1 MIYKGGFMDNKEL
14 RKMNR
19 KELLKI
25 ILAQTKRIEDLELE
39 IKKVKGELNSKKIEI
54 EEAGNI
60 AEAALKLNKVF
71 ETAEIAAEQYIKAI
85 KNKEDKDYQK
95 MLKEYEKEKKRML
108 KKVESDC
115 LKKREEADSYIKDIE
130 MKVKAMVEG
139 NKDLAKEIKIR
150 KGKKKA

>member
-19 KELLKI
+19 KELLEI

-54 EEAGNI
+54 E
-60 AEAALKLNKVF
+60 K
-71 ETAEIAAEQYIKAI
+71 AEIAAEQYRKAI

-95 MLKEYEKEKKRML
+95 MLKEYEKEKKKML

-115 LKKREEADSYIKDIE
+115 LKRKEEADNYIKDIE
-130 MKVKAMVEG
+130 MKVKEMIEG

>member
-1 MIYKGGFMDNKEL
+1 MDNKEL

-19 KELLKI
+19 KELLEI

-115 LKKREEADSYIKDIE
+115 LKKKEEAD
-130 MKVKAMVEG
+130 
-139 NKDLAKEIKIR
+139 N
-150 KGKKKA
+150 

>member
-19 KELLKI
+19 KELLEI

-39 IKKVKGELNSKKIEI
+39 IKKVKVELNSKKIEI

-71 ETAEIAAEQYIKAI
+71 ETAEIAAEQYRKAI
-85 KNKEDKDYQK
+85 KNKEDKDYQR

-130 MKVKAMVEG
+130 MKVKEMIEG

>member
-19 KELLKI
+19 RELLEI

-39 IKKVKGELNSKKIEI
+39 MKKVKGELNSKKIEI
-54 EEAGNI
+54 AEAGNI

-71 ETAEIAAEQYIKAI
+71 ETAEIAAEQYRKAI

-115 LKKREEADSYIKDIE
+115 LKKKEEADNYIKDIE
-130 MKVKAMVEG
+130 MKVKEMVEG
-139 NKDLAKEIKIR
+139 NKELAKEIKIR

>member
-19 KELLKI
+19 KELLEI